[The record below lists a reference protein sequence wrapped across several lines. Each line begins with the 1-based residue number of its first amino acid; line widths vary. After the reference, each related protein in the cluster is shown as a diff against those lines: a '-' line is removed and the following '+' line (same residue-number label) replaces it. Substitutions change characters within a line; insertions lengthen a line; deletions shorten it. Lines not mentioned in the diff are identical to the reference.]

1 MNKPKAYLDCIE
13 KTIKF
18 KFKGQ
23 DFEVELAEGDLEDSW
38 NSIRLSTTVSGDD
51 VYFDT
56 NFAWGNNDEQ
66 PTFSVYPIIKKT
78 DDKFPDSK
86 LWDIDTDNGT
96 SFDVVV
102 KRGSY
107 EDYFSIIPPNGFVS
121 FCETL
126 SLIMRDATTTPE
138 YETWVSRNGQLAFFD
153 VARQWAMEFEEKFK
167 GVDWGIEDSVQ
178 DWDEELWDFTL
189 EKLKNL

>member
-1 MNKPKAYLDCIE
+1 MNKPKVYLDCIE

-18 KFKGQ
+18 RFKDQ
-23 DFEVELAEGDLEDSW
+23 DFEVDLTEGDLEDSW
-38 NSIRLSTTVSGDD
+38 NAIRVD
-51 VYFDT
+51 VNVFYDT
-56 NFAWGNNDEQ
+56 NFAWQGKDEQ
-66 PTFSVYPIIKKT
+66 PTFAIYPLIKKV

-86 LWDIDTDNGT
+86 HWTTDTDNGI
-96 SFDVVV
+96 SFDIVIR
-102 KRGSY
+102 RGTY
-107 EDYFSIIPPNGFVS
+107 EDYFSILPPNGFVS

-138 YETWVSRNGQLAFFD
+138 YENWVSRNGALSFFD
-153 VARQWAMEFEEKFK
+153 VARQWAMEFEEKFQ
-167 GVDWGIEDSVQ
+167 GVDWGIDDSVQ